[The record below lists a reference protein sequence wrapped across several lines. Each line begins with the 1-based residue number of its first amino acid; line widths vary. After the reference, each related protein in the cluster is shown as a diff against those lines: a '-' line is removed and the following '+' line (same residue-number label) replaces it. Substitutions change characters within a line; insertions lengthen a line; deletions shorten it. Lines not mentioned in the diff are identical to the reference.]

1 MRLLLL
7 PLFLLASTATAFA
20 QGAQPIP
27 RTTAG
32 CPAGYA
38 TSGGFCNPMRSNA
51 PRAVPKGSSQCPS
64 GWAQSGSGY
73 CVEMR
78 PRR

>member
-7 PLFLLASTATAFA
+7 PLLLLASTVTAFA
-20 QGAQPIP
+20 QAQPIS
-27 RTTAG
+27 RTTSQ

-51 PRAVPKGSSQCPS
+51 PRAVPKGSAGCPS

-73 CVEMR
+73 CIEMR
-78 PRR
+78 PR